1 MLYSGCGNQL
11 RRGGALKIL
20 YHHRTRSRDGQSVH
34 IDEMIA
40 ALEQEGV
47 AVAIVQ
53 PQREDALKPARKK
66 QVIPKLLYE
75 LLEFSYSGL
84 EFLKLAAA
92 ILRERPDAI
101 YERANIYMLSG
112 MWAARLFSVPL
123 LLEVN
128 APLAQER
135 GKFDGLAM
143 PAFARWTEE
152 LAWRK
157 ATYVLPV
164 TAVLGGDIQKAGVP
178 PSRIVVTS
186 NGANTGNFRLVDAPA
201 RPRLPKT
208 FQSGPVLGF
217 VGYVR
222 AWHGL
227 PQVVDL
233 LAQDAEL
240 EQANLLVVG
249 DGPARSDLESRAARL
264 GVANRV
270 QVSGVVERDA
280 LAGYVSTFDIAL
292 QPEVTAYA
300 SPLKLFEYMALGRA
314 VIAPDAPNI
323 REILTHG
330 VDALLFEPDNPES
343 LASAIRKLVA
353 DSGLRAR
360 LGAAAA
366 EKIHREDITWARNA
380 RRAISLVRQAQ
391 AMGKKR

>member
-1 MLYSGCGNQL
+1 MGA
-11 RRGGALKIL
+11 GALKIL

-40 ALEQEGV
+40 ALEREGV
-47 AVAIVQ
+47 AVRIVE
-53 PQREDALKPARKK
+53 PQRVDALKPARQK
-66 QVIPKLLYE
+66 QILPKPVYE
-75 LLEFSYSGL
+75 LLEFCYSAI
-84 EFLKLAAA
+84 EFFKLAAA

-112 MWAARLFSVPL
+112 VWAARLFCLPL

-135 GKFDGLAM
+135 GRFGGLAM
-143 PAFARWTEE
+143 PGFARWTEAA
-152 LAWRK
+152 AWRR

-164 TAVLGGDIQKAGVP
+164 TAVLAADIQKAGVP
-178 PSRIVVTS
+178 ATRIVVTS
-186 NGANTGNFRLVDAPA
+186 NGVNTETFRLVGAAA
-201 RPRLPKT
+201 RPALPAA

-233 LAQDAEL
+233 LAQDGAL
-240 EQANLLVVG
+240 GSASLLVVG
-249 DGPARSDLESRAARL
+249 DGPARGDLESQAGRL
-264 GVANRV
+264 GVADRV
-270 QVSGVVERDA
+270 LITGVVGRDG
-280 LAGYVSTFDIAL
+280 LAGYISTFDIAL

-314 VIAPDAPNI
+314 IIAPDAPNI
-323 REILTHG
+323 REILTHE
-330 VDALLFEPDNPES
+330 VDALLFEPDNPSS
-343 LASAIRKLVA
+343 LASAICRLVA
-353 DSGLRAR
+353 DDALRAR

-366 EKIHREDITWARNA
+366 EKIRREDISWSRNA
-380 RRAISLVRQAQ
+380 RRVIATVRG
-391 AMGKKR
+391 M

>member
-11 RRGGALKIL
+11 RHGAVLKIL

-40 ALEQEGV
+40 ALEHEGV
-47 AVAIVQ
+47 TVPIVQ

-75 LLEFSYSGL
+75 LLEFAYSGL

-92 ILRERPDAI
+92 IVRERPDAI

-112 MWAARLFSVPL
+112 VWAARLFSLPL

-128 APLAQER
+128 APLTEER

-143 PAFARWTEE
+143 PSFARWTEE
-152 LAWRK
+152 MAWRS
-157 ATYVLPV
+157 ASYVLPV
-164 TAVLGGDIQKAGVP
+164 TAVLASTIERAGVP

-186 NGANTGNFRLVDAPA
+186 NGVNVQDFRVVAPEI
-201 RPRLPKT
+201 RPSLPKS
-208 FQSGPVLGF
+208 FGPGPVLGF

-233 LAQDAEL
+233 LAQDAAL
-240 EQANLLVVG
+240 ATANLLIVG
-249 DGPARSDLESRAARL
+249 DGPGTAALVQRALRL
-264 GVANRV
+264 GVADRV
-270 QVSGVVERDA
+270 WVTGLVERDG
-280 LAGYVSTFDIAL
+280 LAAYISTFDIAL
-292 QPEVTAYA
+292 QPEVTSYA
-300 SPLKLFEYMALGRA
+300 SPLKLFEYMALNRA
-314 VIAPDAPNI
+314 IIAPDAANI
-323 REILTHG
+323 REILTHQT
-330 VDALLFEPDNPES
+330 DALLFEPNNPDS
-343 LASAIRKLVA
+343 LASTVRKLVA
-353 DSGLRAR
+353 DNALRAR
-360 LGAAAA
+360 LGAGAA

-380 RRAISLVRQAQ
+380 RRVIALVRQAQ
-391 AMGKKR
+391 AMEKKP